1 MIENFKKTLS
11 ENGQSIRWF
20 YNHYNIH
27 DKCGITYGGFC
38 HQLNGYAPLSE
49 EGKKA
54 LNKYLEVNEERK
66 LDTAGQGAPEKTSEA

>member
-1 MIENFKKTLS
+1 MIEDFKKTLS

-20 YNHYNIH
+20 YKYYNIK
-27 DKCGITYGGFC
+27 DKCSVTYGGFC

-54 LNKYLEVNEERK
+54 INKYLGVR
-66 LDTAGQGAPEKTSEA
+66 LDTDGQILY

>member
-49 EGKKA
+49 EGKTA
-54 LNKYLEVNEERK
+54 ITIYLGVNEKRK
-66 LDTAGQGAPEKTSEA
+66 LDPLG